1 MGGVYKRTRSI
12 MEWKAPLYL
21 EKYVWWKGGLIL
33 LSELRAVFAEKLQ
46 ALKTPTLPT
55 GTSTGSDV
63 LVFPATRPDV
73 SGEPTMN
80 EDLRPEFDAS
90 RTYKPFEPHVA
101 ESKWQFC
108 NCLSCQN
115 KRATID
121 ALPGKPI
128 DYNVYRHKDEKY

>member
-1 MGGVYKRTRSI
+1 MGEVYK
-12 MEWKAPLYL
+12 
-21 EKYVWWKGGLIL
+21 V
-33 LSELRAVFAEKLQ
+33 LRW
-46 ALKTPTLPT
+46 KTPLGMEEWVWHNGSLMRLGDLRSLVEQSLQRPRMNTSLT
-55 GTSTGSDV
+55 GTSTVLDV
-63 LVFPATRPDV
+63 LVFPATRPGV
-73 SGEPTMN
+73 SGELIMN

-90 RTYKPFEPHVA
+90 RAYKPFEPHVA

-128 DYNVYRHKDEKY
+128 DYTKYRRNDEKY

>member
-1 MGGVYKRTRSI
+1 MGGVYK
-12 MEWKAPLYL
+12 
-21 EKYVWWKGGLIL
+21 V
-33 LSELRAVFAEKLQ
+33 LRW
-46 ALKTPTLPT
+46 KTPLGIEEWVWHNGSLMRLGDLRSLIEQSLQRSRMNTWPT
-55 GTSTGSDV
+55 GTSTVLGV

-73 SGEPTMN
+73 SGEPIMN

-90 RTYKPFEPHVA
+90 RAYKPFEPHVA